1 MALKTRK
8 NQILFYGLAGL
19 IAYMPFHYFLCE
31 LLLRGTG
38 LDNIVRDVVIIALA
52 MLCFFTRENVTKPLN
67 LSVGIGIGV
76 LLVCGAASFL
86 KYRLF
91 PILNILRT
99 YLVPML
105 VFYIARS
112 VDFDRRRFYCLNRLL
127 VAELAIIGV
136 YGYFQAFFLGD
147 DFLLAIGFPQNA
159 EGELAGYS
167 FYISHFFGHQRSV
180 GTFVSP
186 NFCGAVLAVAGCA
199 LCFTDD
205 DMPFAQRFTL
215 CAMLVLGMMATFSR
229 SAILG
234 FAVAVFFCWGLRK
247 SWRRITKKTVRCWL
261 YILGVSAAFLLFDYL
276 VFKSLFLRMFLS
288 TLFRS
293 FDGSDPSAN
302 AHMEHLLELPVSDG
316 GASWLP
322 GWMQSHFGIN
332 GPMAEEFLAAPYK
345 VENAF
350 YLMYR
355 ELGLPGTLLY
365 FAPTFLLLV
374 KTIRCR
380 KDYPYFVPAAVAV
393 MVLVGYVFLP
403 NVQSFEIPFYLY
415 LFMGFYDNRSVRALY
430 REGSAC

>member
-1 MALKTRK
+1 MVFKTRK

-19 IAYMPFHYFLCE
+19 IVYMPFHFFICE
-31 LLLRGTG
+31 LLLRGTS
-38 LDNIVRDVVIIALA
+38 LDNIVRDFVIIALA
-52 MLCFFTRENVTKPLN
+52 MLCLFARDNSAKPLRI
-67 LSVGIGIGV
+67 SMGISMGT
-76 LLVCGAASFL
+76 LLVCGVATYL
-86 KYRLF
+86 VYRVF
-91 PILNILRT
+91 PMLNILRT

-112 VDFDRRRFYCLNRLL
+112 VEFDGQRFYRLNRLL

-147 DFLLAIGFPQNA
+147 DFILAIGYPQT
-159 EGELAGYS
+159 EDGILAS
-167 FYISHFFGHQRSV
+167 FSYYISHFYGYQRSV
-180 GTFVSP
+180 GTFISP

-199 LCFTDD
+199 LCFTEE
-205 DMPFAQRFTL
+205 DMPFARRFVL

-234 FAVAVFFCWGLRK
+234 FACAVFFCWGLRK
-247 SWRRITKKTVRCWL
+247 SWRRITKKTFRCWL
-261 YILGVSAAFLLFDYL
+261 YILGVAGAFLLFDYL
-276 VFKSLFLRMFLS
+276 VFQSLFLRMFLS

-302 AHMEHLLELPVSDG
+302 AHLEHLLELPPGLDSI
-316 GASWLP
+316 SWLP
-322 GWMQSHFGIN
+322 GWMIAHLGIN

-345 VENAF
+345 VENSF
-350 YLMYR
+350 YLMFR
-355 ELGLPGTLLY
+355 ELGLPGMVLY
-365 FAPTFLLLV
+365 FAPTVLLLV
-374 KTIRCR
+374 KTVRCR
-380 KDYPYFVPAAVAV
+380 KDYPYLVPAAVAV

-430 REGSAC
+430 REGNVC

>member
-1 MALKTRK
+1 MALRTRK
-8 NQILFYGLAGL
+8 NDILFYGLAGL
-19 IAYMPFHYFLCE
+19 VGYMPLHFYLCE
-31 LLLRGTG
+31 LLLKGTG

-52 MLCFFTRENVTKPLN
+52 MLCLFSRENFRRPLRI
-67 LSVGIGIGV
+67 SFAVSMGV

-86 KYRLF
+86 TQRLF

-112 VDFDRRRFYCLNRLL
+112 VDFDRRRFYFLNRLL
-127 VAELAIIGV
+127 ITELAIIGV

-147 DFLLAIGFPQNA
+147 DFLLAIGYPQGE
-159 EGELAGYS
+159 EGELVGYS
-167 FYISHFFGHQRSV
+167 YFISHFHGHQRSV
-180 GTFVSP
+180 GTFISP
-186 NFCGAVLAVAGCA
+186 NFCGAVLAVAGCS

-205 DMPFAQRFTL
+205 DIPFVRRFIL
-215 CAMLVLGMMATFSR
+215 CAMLVLGMMATYSR

-234 FAVAVFFCWGLRK
+234 FAIAVFFCWGLRK
-247 SWRRITKKTVRCWL
+247 SWKRITKKTFRCWL
-261 YILGVSAAFLLFDYL
+261 YILAVAAGFLLFDFL

-322 GWMQSHFGIN
+322 GWMQPHFGIN

-345 VENAF
+345 VENAY

-355 ELGLPGTLLY
+355 ELGLPGALLY

-374 KTIRCR
+374 KTVRCR

-430 REGSAC
+430 REESVC